1 VIRLTECSIDLP
13 VDMGTIRGCFKKQK
27 LKFIRH
33 PAPGTKRYS
42 MFRKSMTLAILLTI
56 LSTPIAF
63 LINQQSGL
71 FSLTLI
77 LALVLT
83 SSFVAA
89 WLAQRT
95 VSTGPANNRTRQ
107 NKNQRPAPSVPIDP
121 SAPRE
126 QGQVKWFN
134 ASKGFGFI
142 TRDNGEDVFVHFRSI
157 RGEGH
162 RVLKDGQRVEF
173 SVSEG
178 DKGLQADDVSAPPG

>member
-1 VIRLTECSIDLP
+1 
-13 VDMGTIRGCFKKQK
+13 
-27 LKFIRH
+27 
-33 PAPGTKRYS
+33 
-42 MFRKSMTLAILLTI
+42 MFRKSLTIAILLTI

-63 LINQQSGL
+63 LISQQSGFL
-71 FSLTLI
+71 SITLI

-83 SSFVAA
+83 TSYVAA

-95 VSTGPANNRTRQ
+95 VSTRPANSRARP
-107 NKNQRPAPSVPIDP
+107 KKSQRPVPVPPADP

-126 QGQVKWFN
+126 KGQVKWFN

-142 TRDNGEDVFVHFRSI
+142 TRENGDDVFVHFRSI

-178 DKGLQADDVSAPPG
+178 DKGLQADDVSALPG